1 MWTYRIA
8 RKELSPLE
16 RITAQ
21 MEEGI
26 RRGKYS
32 LDELQSAMKHKTL
45 AAARHTDEYVH
56 DHPWKII
63 GIVALLGV
71 LTGIIMRR

>member
-1 MWTYRIA
+1 MWTYRTA

-32 LDELQSAMKHKTL
+32 LDELQSAIQHKTRI
-45 AAARHTDEYVH
+45 AARQTDEYVH

-63 GIVALLGV
+63 GIVALCGV
-71 LTGIIMRR
+71 LTGILMRR